1 MGIPRFFYWL
11 YKEYPY
17 VMTKIHERDTLLKY
31 KINIDTYA
39 LDLNAI
45 VHPICQQVF
54 GYGQYKNGQTN
65 GGIKRLIH
73 CKKEVNTYPSKRI
86 ECYNKICEKI
96 DELVKIVNPTTKII
110 LALDGT
116 AGMSKQYQQRQRR
129 YRAVIDNPR
138 DTSHTQKEFDSNEI
152 TTGSVFMNEL
162 SQCINEYISY
172 KVKNEWKELDIYF
185 SSEQVPG
192 EGEHKIMH
200 LLKQYS
206 SFGSYCI
213 HSPDADLIMLSLSSL
228 CTHEFKKCY
237 IMRDNIYQHVF
248 CKYFIVDVNL
258 FSDMLINKFK
268 NFSINSKKQ
277 HFISDFIL
285 YCFFFGNDF
294 LPENPLMLTD
304 KSGIDMLFLLYNETL
319 INYGNLTKINNNKVV
334 LNLDECIYFFE
345 KLSNN
350 EQLFYNKKYNKN
362 NTLTNEH
369 IIQQDIS
376 DENYKSN
383 ELENFKKEYY
393 KDKLNFDVDN
403 PLIFTKQ
410 LNKLCNEYLRGIQFV
425 LLYYL
430 YDIPDWYWF
439 YPYHYAPFFSD
450 ICNYLK
456 SLKIKRLSEFSQQ
469 QLDNSSQKKTTH
481 TKHVNNILSFKFE
494 KNEPL
499 TPFEQLLA
507 VLPPESSSILPQEF
521 EKLMTDNNS
530 PINLFY
536 PETDSIKIE
545 IKSEYEKTILVPF
558 IDVKLLR
565 NTFNKTYQENKNIL
579 SEFAMKRNEFI
590 KTKNYINSTKL
601 KL

>member
-17 VMTKIHERDTLLKY
+17 VITKIQERDTLLKH
-31 KINIDTYA
+31 KIKIDTYA

-54 GYGQYKNGQTN
+54 SYGQYKDGPTN
-65 GGIKRLIH
+65 GSIKRLMH
-73 CKKEVNTYPSKRI
+73 SKKEVNIYPSKRI

-96 DELVKIVNPTTKII
+96 DELVNIVNPRSKLI

-129 YRAVIDNPR
+129 YRAVIDNPIT
-138 DTSHTQKEFDSNEI
+138 DKKEFDSNEI

-228 CTHEFKKCY
+228 STHEFKKCY
-237 IMRDNIYQHVF
+237 IIRDNIYQHVY

-268 NFSINSKKQ
+268 NYSINSKKQ

-285 YCFFFGNDF
+285 FCFFFGNDF

-304 KSGIDMLFLLYNETL
+304 KSGIDMLFLLYSETL
-319 INYGNLTKINNNKVV
+319 INYGNLTKINNNKIV

-345 KLSNN
+345 QLSNN
-350 EQLFYNKKYNKN
+350 ELLLYNKKYNNKN
-362 NTLTNEH
+362 EPLSNEH
-369 IIQQDIS
+369 IIE
-376 DENYKSN
+376 ENTS
-383 ELENFKKEYY
+383 LENFKKEYY
-393 KDKLNFDVDN
+393 KNKLNFDVEN
-403 PLIFTKQ
+403 PVTFNKQ

-456 SLKIKRLSEFSQQ
+456 SLKLKRLCEVSQNVNDSKEKI
-469 QLDNSSQKKTTH
+469 LNKN
-481 TKHVNNILSFKFE
+481 VNNTLSFKFE

-507 VLPPESSSILPQEF
+507 VLPPESAGILPEPF
-521 EKLMTDNNS
+521 EKLMIDKTS

-565 NTFNKTYQENKNIL
+565 NTFDKSCYQHKDIL
-579 SEFAMKRNEFI
+579 TEIAMKRNLFI
-590 KTKNYINSTKL
+590 KTKNYINSSKL

>member
-1 MGIPRFFYWL
+1 
-11 YKEYPY
+11 
-17 VMTKIHERDTLLKY
+17 MTKIHERDTLLKH

-45 VHPICQQVF
+45 VHPICQEVF

-65 GGIKRLIH
+65 GGIKRLMH
-73 CKKEVNTYPSKRI
+73 SKKEINTYPSKRI

-96 DELVKIVNPTTKII
+96 DELVNIVNPRTKVI

-129 YRAVIDNPR
+129 YRAVIENPTN
-138 DTSHTQKEFDSNEI
+138 TSNTKKEFDSNEI

-185 SSEQVPG
+185 SSEQVAG

-258 FSDMLINKFK
+258 FSDILINKFK
-268 NFSINSKKQ
+268 NLSINSKKQ

-304 KSGIDMLFLLYNETL
+304 KSGIDMLFLLYSETL
-319 INYGNLTKINNNKVV
+319 INCGNLTKINNNKVV

-345 KLSNN
+345 QLSNS
-350 EQLFYNKKYNKN
+350 EQLFYNKKYNSN

-369 IIQQDIS
+369 NTEQDIS
-376 DENYKSN
+376 YEISESN
-383 ELENFKKEYY
+383 SLQNFKKEYY
-393 KDKLNFDVDN
+393 KNKLNFNVDD
-403 PLIFTKQ
+403 PLIFKKQ
-410 LNKLCNEYLRGIQFV
+410 LNKLCNEYLKGFQFV

-456 SLKIKRLSEFSQQ
+456 SLKIKRL
-469 QLDNSSQKKTTH
+469 
-481 TKHVNNILSFKFE
+481 NNILSFKFE

-507 VLPPESSSILPQEF
+507 VLPPESATILPEPF
-521 EKLMTDNNS
+521 EKLMTDKNS
-530 PINLFY
+530 PVNLFY

-565 NTFNKTYQENKNIL
+565 NTFNKTYQENKDTLTEI
-579 SEFAMKRNEFI
+579 AMKKNNFI
-590 KTKNYINSTKL
+590 TTKNYINSTKL

>member
-17 VMTKIHERDTLLKY
+17 VMTKIHEKDTLLKH

-54 GYGQYKNGQTN
+54 SYGQYKNGPTN

-73 CKKEVNTYPSKRI
+73 SKKEINIYSSKRI

-96 DELVKIVNPTTKII
+96 DELVNIVNPRKKII

-129 YRAVIDNPR
+129 YRAVIDNPT
-138 DTSHTQKEFDSNEI
+138 DTNHKQKEFDSNEI

-172 KVKNEWKELDIYF
+172 KVKNGWKELDIYF

-294 LPENPLMLTD
+294 LPENPLMITD

-319 INYGNLTKINNNKVV
+319 INYGNLTKINNNKIV

-362 NTLTNEH
+362 NKLTNEH
-369 IIQQDIS
+369 IIEQHIS
-376 DENYKSN
+376 DENSKYN

-403 PLIFTKQ
+403 PLILTKQ

-456 SLKIKRLSEFSQQ
+456 SLKIKRLCENSQ
-469 QLDNSSQKKTTH
+469 QLDKVSQKETTP
-481 TKHVNNILSFKFE
+481 TKNVNNILSFKFE

-507 VLPPESSSILPQEF
+507 VLPPESSTILPEQF

-565 NTFNKTYQENKNIL
+565 NTFNKTFQENKNIL
-579 SEFAMKRNEFI
+579 SEIAMKRNEFI

>member
-11 YKEYPY
+11 YKEYPNAI
-17 VMTKIHERDTLLKY
+17 TKIQEKETFLKH

-54 GYGQYKNGQTN
+54 EYGQYKNGQTN
-65 GGIKRLIH
+65 GGIKRLMH
-73 CKKEVNTYPSKRI
+73 VKRVEFPSKRI

-96 DELVKIVNPTTKII
+96 NEMVNIVNPKSKLI

-129 YRAVIDNPR
+129 YRAILDNPLNIN
-138 DTSHTQKEFDSNEI
+138 KEFDSNEI
-152 TTGSVFMNEL
+152 TTGSIFMNEL
-162 SQCINEYISY
+162 SQCINEYISH
-172 KVKNEWKELDIYF
+172 KVKNEWNKLDIYF

-213 HSPDADLIMLSLSSL
+213 HSPDADLIMLSLSSI

-237 IMRDNIYQHVF
+237 IIRDNIYQHVQ
-248 CKYFIVDVNL
+248 CKYFLVDVNL
-258 FSDMLINKFK
+258 FSDIIINKFK
-268 NFSINSKKQ
+268 IFSINGKKQ
-277 HFISDFIL
+277 HYISDFIL

-294 LPENPLMLTD
+294 LPENPLMITD
-304 KSGIDMLFLLYNETL
+304 KNGIDILFLLYSETL
-319 INYGNLTKINNNKVV
+319 MNYGNLTKINDNKITFI
-334 LNLDECIYFFE
+334 LEQCINYFE
-345 KLSNN
+345 LLSNN
-350 EQLFYNKKYNKN
+350 EELLYNKKYKDN
-362 NTLTNEH
+362 NQH
-369 IIQQDIS
+369 F
-376 DENYKSN
+376 KS
-383 ELENFKKEYY
+383 LEEFKKDYY
-393 KDKLNFDVDN
+393 KNKLNFNTEN
-403 PLIFTKQ
+403 PSVYTKQ
-410 LNKLCNEYLRGIQFV
+410 VNKISNEYIRGVQFI
-425 LLYYL
+425 LTYYL
-430 YDIPDWYWF
+430 FDIPDWYWF

-456 SLKIKRLSEFSQQ
+456 SIKLKRIN
-469 QLDNSSQKKTTH
+469 DNNNS
-481 TKHVNNILSFKFE
+481 NILSFKFE

-507 VLPPESSSILPQEF
+507 VLPPESSNILPEYF
-521 EKLMTDNNS
+521 GNLMISKNS
-530 PINLFY
+530 PINSFY
-536 PETDSIKIE
+536 PKNDSIKIE
-545 IKSEYEKTILVPF
+545 IKNEYEKTILVPF

-565 NTFNKTYQENKNIL
+565 NTFNEICKENKGMYDEI
-579 SEFAMKRNEFI
+579 AIKRNQFI
-590 KTKNYINSTKL
+590 KTKNYINSTKQ

>member
-11 YKEYPY
+11 YKEHSY
-17 VMTKIHERDTLLKY
+17 VMTKIYEKDTLLKY

-54 GYGQYKNGQTN
+54 GYGQYKNGMKNN
-65 GGIKRLIH
+65 GIERLMFNR
-73 CKKEVNTYPSKRI
+73 KEINKYPSKRI

-96 DELVKIVNPTTKII
+96 DEMVNIVNPKSKLI

-129 YRAVIDNPR
+129 YRAVIENPLN
-138 DTSHTQKEFDSNEI
+138 DKKEFDSNEI

-162 SQCINEYISY
+162 SQYINEYISH
-172 KVKNEWKELDIYF
+172 KIKNDWKDIDIYF

-213 HSPDADLIMLSLSSL
+213 HSPDADLIMLSLSSI

-237 IMRDNIYQHVF
+237 IIRDNIYQHVY
-248 CKYFIVDVNL
+248 CKYFLVDVNL
-258 FSDMLINKFK
+258 FSDIIINKFK
-268 NFSINSKKQ
+268 NYSINGKKEYY
-277 HFISDFIL
+277 ISDFIL

-304 KSGIDMLFLLYNETL
+304 KNGIDILFLLYGETL
-319 INYGNLTKINNNKVV
+319 MNYGNLTKFSDNKVT
-334 LNLDECIYFFE
+334 LNLDQCIHYFE
-345 KLSNN
+345 LLSNN
-350 EQLFYNKKYNKN
+350 EALLYSKKYDKDN
-362 NTLTNEH
+362 LE
-369 IIQQDIS
+369 
-376 DENYKSN
+376 EYK
-383 ELENFKKEYY
+383 KDYY
-393 KDKLNFDVDN
+393 KNKLHFDVDN
-403 PLIFTKQ
+403 KLIFDKQ
-410 LNKLCNEYLRGIQFV
+410 VNKLCNAYVKGIQFV
-425 LLYYL
+425 LSYYL

-439 YPYHYAPFFSD
+439 YPYHYSPFFSD

-456 SLKIKRLSEFSQQ
+456 SLKLKRMT
-469 QLDNSSQKKTTH
+469 DNN
-481 TKHVNNILSFKFE
+481 VNNILSYKFE

-507 VLPPESSSILPQEF
+507 VLPPESSNILPECF
-521 EKLMTDNNS
+521 GNLMTDKNS
-530 PINLFY
+530 LIKSFY
-536 PETDSIKIE
+536 PDNDSIHIE

-565 NTFNKTYQENKNIL
+565 DTFKKTSEEYKDIHTDIAMLRNK
-579 SEFAMKRNEFI
+579 FI
-590 KTKNYINSTKL
+590 QNKNYINSTKY